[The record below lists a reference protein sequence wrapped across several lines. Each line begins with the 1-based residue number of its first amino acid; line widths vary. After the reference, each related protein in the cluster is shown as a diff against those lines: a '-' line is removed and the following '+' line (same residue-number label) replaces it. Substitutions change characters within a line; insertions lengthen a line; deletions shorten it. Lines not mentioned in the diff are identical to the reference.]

1 MNYAEINKVDIA
13 NGPGCRVS
21 VFVQGC
27 DFHCKNCFNQN
38 AWDFNGGVVF
48 NDNTI
53 QKILSLCRYEYING
67 LSILGGE
74 PLHPKNIDGILQLM
88 KAFKERFPDKNIWLW
103 TGFKYEDITRKE
115 IFNYID
121 VLVDGQYV
129 DELRDLTLKFRG
141 SSNQR
146 IINIPETIKQ
156 NKIILLD
163 ENM

>member
-53 QKILSLCRYEYING
+53 QKILSLCKYEYING

-121 VLVDGQYV
+121 VLVDGQYI

>member
-21 VFVQGC
+21 VFIQGC